1 MRERL
6 LENKKGITLI
16 ALVVT
21 IIVLLILAGVSIA
34 MLTGNSGILTQ
45 AQRAKKLT
53 EVSSEKEVIQIVVV
67 SDEMDK
73 KQGKEP
79 MYNIGKTLYDNTFEN
94 STIWDMIII
103 NETQEKYGTGYK
115 YIEKGTE
122 IEGYGETKYNWLVNT
137 STGEVIELEEGTYI
151 ELAYGDDLAVTEGLV
166 FNVDSN
172 NIKNNDLESWGN
184 NVSLYGFENNEP
196 TESNGL
202 EFDGIDDYVEFKS
215 TADYSKGF
223 TLSFY
228 GISYKNMMFFAKQR
242 ENSLEYS
249 ARFGIKDNCFLFNTS
264 KNRANSELRKI

>member
-53 EVSSEKEVIQIVVV
+53 ELSSEKEVIQIVVV

-73 KQGKEP
+73 EQGKEP
-79 MYNIGKTLYDNTFEN
+79 MYNIGKTLYYNTFEN

-223 TLSFY
+223 TQ
-228 GISYKNMMFFAKQR
+228 I
-242 ENSLEYS
+242 YS
-249 ARFGIKDNCFLFNTS
+249 RL
-264 KNRANSELRKI
+264 

>member
-1 MRERL
+1 
-6 LENKKGITLI
+6 
-16 ALVVT
+16 
-21 IIVLLILAGVSIA
+21 
-34 MLTGNSGILTQ
+34 
-45 AQRAKKLT
+45 
-53 EVSSEKEVIQIVVV
+53 
-67 SDEMDK
+67 
-73 KQGKEP
+73 
-79 MYNIGKTLYDNTFEN
+79 MYNIGRTLYDNTFEN

-137 STGEVIELEEGTYI
+137 SAGEVIELEEGTYI

-184 NVSLYGFENNEP
+184 NVSLYGFKNNEP

-215 TADYSKGF
+215 TANYSKGF
-223 TLSFY
+223 TISFY
-228 GISYKNMMFFAKQR
+228 GIAN
-242 ENSLEYS
+242 
-249 ARFGIKDNCFLFNTS
+249 KDVHFLLNKKKTI
-264 KNRANSELRKI
+264 LHILIDLV